1 MKKNLFAY
9 LFTMLCSVAL
19 FSSCSDGNDAPGQE
33 PVQEPVHPLCGTYAL
48 ASYEVTDRPK
58 ANFPVSSP
66 LYANWTGDAST
77 ENFTGIFRMMGAAI
91 LPQVLESVELK
102 NDGNVCAAYIP
113 NPTIKSDKL
122 MGWGMGT
129 VFGGFPKKDEVTALA
144 ATGGFVGSKDGLATW
159 TESNGVFTLK
169 LNLKNIIEEAA
180 GKEDAAELVKVIEGV
195 LNSEP
200 AQIKGLLAGILGE
213 SINNITDA
221 TILQLKGW
229 VLNGISLKAVQEG
242 ANLNLYLQK
251 KDFDS
256 MLTLRETGKYNIL
269 GELVKENDLQILW
282 KALVAKG
289 MIPEEAKMAG
299 MMLQVI
305 SGTWEKT
312 QDFDLGLSLV
322 KK

>member
-19 FSSCSDGNDAPGQE
+19 FSSCSDDNDGPAP
-33 PVQEPVHPLCGTYAL
+33 EPVHPLCGTYAL
-48 ASYEVTDRPK
+48 ASYEVTDKPK

-66 LYANWTGDAST
+66 LYANWTGDAFA
-77 ENFTGIFRMMGAAI
+77 ENFTGIFRMMGAAM

-122 MGWGMGT
+122 MGWGMGAMLA
-129 VFGGFPKKDEVTALA
+129 GFPKKDEVIALA

-169 LNLKNIIEEAA
+169 LNLKNIIEEAT
-180 GKEDAAELVKVIEGV
+180 GKDATDLVAMIEGV

-213 SINNITDA
+213 SINNISDA

-229 VLNGISLKAVQEG
+229 VLNGISLKAVPEG

-256 MLTLRETGKYNIL
+256 MLTLRDTGKVDDWNQPI
-269 GELVKENDLQILW
+269 KENDLLILW
-282 KALVAKG
+282 NALVAKG
-289 MIPEEAKMAG
+289 KIPEEAQMAG

-305 SGTWEKT
+305 SATWEKT

>member
-19 FSSCSDGNDAPGQE
+19 FSSCSDDNDGPAP
-33 PVQEPVHPLCGTYAL
+33 EPVHPLCGTYAL
-48 ASYEVTDRPK
+48 ASYEVTDKPK

-66 LYANWTGDAST
+66 LYANWSGDASA
-77 ENFTGIFRMMGAAI
+77 ENFTGIFRMMGAAM

-122 MGWGMGT
+122 MGWGMGAM
-129 VFGGFPKKDEVTALA
+129 FAGFPKKEDVTALA

-169 LNLKNIIEEAA
+169 LNLKNIIEEAT
-180 GKEDAAELVKVIEGV
+180 GTDASELMKVIEGV

-213 SINNITDA
+213 SVNNITDA
-221 TILQLKGW
+221 TIIQLKGW

-256 MLTLRETGKYNIL
+256 MLTLRDTGKQDDW
-269 GELVKENDLQILW
+269 GQPVKENDLLILW

-289 MIPEEAKMAG
+289 MIPKEAQMAG
-299 MMLQVI
+299 MMLEVI
-305 SGTWEKT
+305 SATWEKT